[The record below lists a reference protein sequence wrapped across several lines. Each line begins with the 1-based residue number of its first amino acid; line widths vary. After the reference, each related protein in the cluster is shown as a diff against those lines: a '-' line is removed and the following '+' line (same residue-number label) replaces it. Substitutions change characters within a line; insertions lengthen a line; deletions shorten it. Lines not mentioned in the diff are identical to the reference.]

1 MTMTKENKDKVIW
14 AVTND
19 LFDGLTVSELLMEP
33 EKHPAAFG
41 ALLYCLNG
49 AKVRGGE
56 IRTNTQLADV
66 REALS
71 GWNREKV
78 DAKAKVD
85 RMVQRIM
92 E

>member
-1 MTMTKENKDKVIW
+1 MW
-14 AVTND
+14 AVAND
-19 LFDGLTVSELLMEP
+19 LFGGLTVSELLLDP

-66 REALS
+66 RQALPE
-71 GWNREKV
+71 WIREKV
-78 DAKAKVD
+78 DGKAKVD
-85 RMVQRIM
+85 RMVRNIM